1 MVICLG
7 QSHDLMFSGECLAQ
21 DSSQRS
27 IRSHELKD
35 REAEDKG
42 RTHTTFLSCLQIS
55 AIACIAPCTDT
66 SAVSRGSEKRSE
78 GACLGNVIQ
87 CLDIGNHNFNKK
99 LGEVSEHT
107 VYQDQTLTQV
117 ISRRLCLHKDLDIVT
132 TRQQ

>member
-1 MVICLG
+1 MVISLG
-7 QSHDLMFSGECLAQ
+7 LSHDLMFSGECLAQ
-21 DSSQRS
+21 GSSQGQS
-27 IRSHELKD
+27 
-35 REAEDKG
+35 EATSSKSTRQ
-42 RTHTTFLSCLQIS
+42 RTKVEHTTFLSCLQIS

-107 VYQDQTLTQV
+107 VYQDQTLTHFLF
-117 ISRRLCLHKDLDIVT
+117 RPT
-132 TRQQ
+132 TLFLS